1 MTLLAMLGSMSG
13 LVSGIGTGFTAAGT
27 LATQA
32 LQAVSQFFNDYIVQ
46 PLMDFWEWIKG
57 AWKSFEGWASDAWTA
72 TGEFL
77 DEYLIQP
84 LETFWGWMEEGWQ
97 LYQDW
102 ASFCWNLV
110 FQLMNDLFISPLKTF
125 WGWIEGAWESFT
137 GWGSDAWSTISS
149 VYTNLFTNPIDT
161 YWNLLE
167 TMWETLS
174 GWGEGA
180 WKFIGDVFD
189 TLYVTPM
196 MVFWNLLN
204 TMWSNLAGWGEST
217 WESVGDAWDT
227 YVGNPISD
235 FFAWMD
241 NTWDSITTGISSAWN
256 ALDFGISLEG
266 GWNFIMDLIDDPI
279 GMFLDIGN
287 AVTNWASGLGETIAS
302 LLKSPINGIIGLIN
316 SFFDSIDFS
325 IGLEN
330 PFTGTEYSIG
340 FDLSGWNIPQLAKG
354 GIVDKPT
361 LAMIG
366 EDGPEAV
373 IPLSQRNNPQGVG
386 MNGGTFNIT
395 VNASGITDRT
405 DKRSLAREIGNMIQQ
420 EMARNIG
427 GATMRGRY

>member
-1 MTLLAMLGSMSG
+1 MSG

-46 PLMDFWEWIKG
+46 PMMDLWEWMKD
-57 AWKSFEGWASDAWTA
+57 AWESFEGWASDALTA

-77 DEYLIQP
+77 DEYLVQP
-84 LETFWGWMEEGWQ
+84 LEVLWGWMEEGWQ

-102 ASFCWNLV
+102 ASFCLNLV
-110 FQLMNDLFISPLKTF
+110 SELINDLFISPLETF

-161 YWNLLE
+161 YWNLLG

-174 GWGEGA
+174 GWGEDA
-180 WKFIGDVFD
+180 WRLIGIAFEIA
-189 TLYVTPM
+189 YVTPM
-196 MVFWNLLN
+196 MFFWDSLN
-204 TMWSNLAGWGEST
+204 TMWSTLAGWGEST
-217 WESVGDAWDT
+217 WESVGDAWDNYIALPIAAFFT
-227 YVGNPISD
+227 AIGNSWDYITDLIETGWNNLTSIFDFSWSDLLPDWSWSDIIPGSLMD
-235 FFAWMD
+235 FFSLD
-241 NTWDSITTGISSAWN
+241 N
-256 ALDFGISLEG
+256 LE
-266 GWNFIMDLIDDPI
+266 NVF
-279 GMFLDIGN
+279 
-287 AVTNWASGLGETIAS
+287 SGIAS
-302 LLKSPINGIIGLIN
+302 MFDAVVAPIKDAINDYIIDTLNDITGYELPIIGESLR
-316 SFFDSIDFS
+316 SM
-325 IGLEN
+325 
-330 PFTGTEYSIG
+330 TGV
-340 FDLSGWNIPQLAKG
+340 DKIPRLAKG
-354 GIVDKPT
+354 GIVNEPT
-361 LAMIG
+361 LAIVG

-373 IPLSQRNNPQGVG
+373 IPLTQRNNPQGVG
-386 MNGGTFNIT
+386 MGGGTFNIT

>member
-1 MTLLAMLGSMSG
+1 MLSLLASMSG
-13 LVSGIGTGFTAAGT
+13 LVTSIGTGFVKAGT
-27 LATQA
+27 LASQA

-46 PLMDFWEWIKG
+46 PMKDLWEWMKD
-57 AWKSFEGWASDAWTA
+57 AWESFQGWASDAWTA

-77 DEYLIQP
+77 DEYLVQP
-84 LETFWGWMEEGWQ
+84 LKVLWGWMEEGWQ

-110 FQLMNDLFISPLKTF
+110 FELMNDLFISPLKTF

-137 GWGSDAWSTISS
+137 GWGSDAWSIISS

-161 YWNLLE
+161 YWNLLG

-174 GWGEGA
+174 GWGRSTWEL
-180 WKFIGDVFD
+180 IGVAFEIAF
-189 TLYVTPM
+189 VTPM
-196 MVFWNLLN
+196 MFFWDMLKS
-204 TMWSNLAGWGEST
+204 MWITLAGWGKST
-217 WESVGDAWDT
+217 WDTVGGAWDT
-227 YVGNPISD
+227 YVVKPISV
-235 FFAWMD
+235 FFTWMD
-241 NTWDSITTGISSAWN
+241 ETWTLITDGIKNAWEK
-256 ALDFGISLEG
+256 LDFGIVLEG
-266 GWNFIMDLIDDPI
+266 GWNFIMDLIDDPVGTFTKVGTAI
-279 GMFLDIGN
+279 GE
-287 AVTNWASGLGETIAS
+287 WASGLGDTFAS

-325 IGLEN
+325 ISLEN

-340 FDLSGWNIPQLAKG
+340 FDLSSWNIPLLAKG

-386 MNGGTFNIT
+386 MGGGTFNIT